1 MATENVKQTEQI
13 AGVTPGGVLEKIIQ
27 DGNMIAEPSQGTYA
41 KQMLGQLATQI
52 LDEGM
57 TTAPDAGVVAAINDR
72 VAEIDRQIT
81 DQLNALMHDEAFQNI
96 ESRWRGLSDFVFGTE
111 TSTRLKIRV
120 LNVSQSELL
129 KDLESAVDY
138 DQSVLFKKVYEDEYG
153 TLGGFPYSAL
163 IGDFYFGRHPQDVA
177 LCRRISEVASAAH
190 APFVAS
196 SSPKLFD
203 MRSWTELAVPRD
215 LSKIFESAELIPWRS
230 FRESEDSR
238 YCTLVL
244 PRYASRLPYG
254 EATNP
259 VEKFAFEESVDGRDH
274 DAYLWSNMAYQ
285 LGLKMTDAFAKYGW
299 TTAIRG
305 VEGGG
310 KITDLPAH
318 TFTTDEGDIALKCP
332 TETLITD
339 RREKELNDLGFCAAV
354 NAKGTNFAAFFS
366 GQTVNKPMLYNTDS
380 ANANAKLSARLPYI
394 MAASRFA
401 HYLKVMMRDKIGSFE
416 SQVSIANYLN
426 GWIADY
432 VLLDDAASQDTKAR
446 FPLREARVDVF
457 EVAGSPGA
465 YTATVFLRPHFQL
478 EEITASIR
486 LVADL
491 PAPVA

>member
-1 MATENVKQTEQI
+1 MATENQTESQPI

-27 DGNMIAEPSQGTYA
+27 EGNMIAEPSQGEYA

-57 TTAPDAGVVAAINDR
+57 VTAPDSGVVAAINDR
-72 VAEIDRQIT
+72 VAEIDRQIS
-81 DQLNALMHDEAFQNI
+81 DQLNAIMHDPEFQAL

-111 TSTRLKIRV
+111 TSSRLKIRV

-138 DQSVLFKKVYEDEYG
+138 DQSVLFKKVYEEEYG
-153 TLGGFPYSAL
+153 TLGGNPYSAL

-190 APFVAS
+190 APFIAS
-196 SSPKLFD
+196 CSPKLFD
-203 MRSWTELAVPRD
+203 MKSWTELSVPRD
-215 LSKIFESAELIPWRS
+215 LSKIFESAEVIPWRS
-230 FRESEDSR
+230 FRETEDSR

-244 PRYASRLPYG
+244 PRYAARLPYG

-259 VEKFAFEESVDGRDH
+259 VEKFGFEEAVDGKQH
-274 DAYLWSNMAYQ
+274 DAYLWANMAYQ

-310 KITDLPAH
+310 KVVDLPAH
-318 TFTTDEGDIALKCP
+318 TFKTDEGDVALKCP

-339 RREKELNDLGFCAAV
+339 RREKELNDLGFCAAI
-354 NAKGTNFAAFFS
+354 NAKGTNYAAFFS
-366 GQTVNKPMLYNTDS
+366 GQTVNKPVVYNTDS

-394 MAASRFA
+394 LAASRFA

-416 SQVSIANYLN
+416 SQETVSNYLN
-426 GWIADY
+426 TWIADY
-432 VLLDDAASQDTKAR
+432 VLLDDTASHETKAR
-446 FPLREARVDVF
+446 FPLREARIDVL

-478 EEITASIR
+478 EEITASLR
-486 LVADL
+486 LVAEL
-491 PAPVA
+491 PAPAA

>member
-13 AGVTPGGVLEKIIQ
+13 EGVAPGGVLEKIIQ
-27 DGNMIAEPSQGTYA
+27 DGNMIAEPSQGMYA

-57 TTAPDAGVVAAINDR
+57 ITAPDAGVVAAINDR
-72 VAEIDRQIT
+72 VAEIDRQLT
-81 DQLNALMHDEAFQNI
+81 DQLNAIMHDQAFQDL

-120 LNVSQSELL
+120 LNVSQAELL

-203 MRSWTELAVPRD
+203 MKSWTELAVPRD
-215 LSKIFESAELIPWRS
+215 LSKIFESAEVIPWRS

-259 VEKFAFEESVDGRDH
+259 VEQFAFEEAVDGRDH

-310 KITDLPAH
+310 KISDLPAH

-354 NAKGTNFAAFFS
+354 SAKGTNFAAFFS
-366 GQTVNKPMLYNTDS
+366 GQTVNKPVLYNTDS

-416 SQVSIANYLN
+416 SQETIANYLN
-426 GWIADY
+426 NWIADY

-446 FPLREARVDVF
+446 FPLREAWVDVL

-486 LVADL
+486 LVAEL
-491 PAPVA
+491 PAPAA

>member
-13 AGVTPGGVLEKIIQ
+13 EGVAPGGVLEKIIQ
-27 DGNMIAEPSQGTYA
+27 EGNMIAEPSQGMYA

-57 TTAPDAGVVAAINDR
+57 VTAPDAGVVAAINDR
-72 VAEIDRQIT
+72 VAEIDRQLT
-81 DQLNALMHDEAFQNI
+81 DQLNAIMHDEAFQNL

-120 LNVSQSELL
+120 LNVSQGELL

-190 APFVAS
+190 APFIAS

-203 MRSWTELAVPRD
+203 MKSWTELAVP
-215 LSKIFESAELIPWRS
+215 SAEVIPWRS

-259 VEKFAFEESVDGRDH
+259 VENFAFEEAVDGSDH

-310 KITDLPAH
+310 KISDLPAH
-318 TFTTDEGDIALKCP
+318 TFTTDEGDVALKCP

-354 NAKGTNFAAFFS
+354 SAKGTNFAAFFS
-366 GQTVNKPMLYNTDS
+366 GQTVNKPVLYNTDS

-416 SQVSIANYLN
+416 SQETIANYLN
-426 GWIADY
+426 NWIADY

-486 LVADL
+486 LVAEL
-491 PAPVA
+491 PAPAA